1 MRFIPFVAKRFIR
14 VKRREFFRS
23 LTTVFS
29 ISGITIG
36 VATLVV
42 VLSVMNGMEDDLR
55 NKILG
60 ASGHII
66 VTKFYG
72 ETIDNPDWVVD
83 TLKKVTSAIVGYTPF
98 IYTKILIKH
107 NNATDGV
114 ILRGVDPKTFKEVN
128 IIPKKIIS
136 GKFELGENGVV
147 LGNYLAD
154 GLGAHIGDTIE
165 ISSPYS
171 GIKTP
176 FGLIPS
182 RKECIVRGI
191 FDAGMYEINAT
202 IAIVSLNTARNLLH
216 IKGVTGIE
224 FNIKNIYKAQ
234 QLSKE
239 FILTLGYPYRVR
251 NWINMNKNLFAA
263 LKLEKVTM
271 FIILTLIVLVAAFNI
286 TSILIMIVSEKT
298 REIGILKALG
308 ATGKKIMGI
317 FLLDGIFVG
326 GFGTSLGLS
335 IGYALC
341 WALGKYKFISLPSD
355 VYFIDKLPV
364 HMQIS
369 DFIIVGISAFLL
381 SFIATIYPARRAS
394 KLDPVEAIRNE

>member
-23 LTTVFS
+23 LTTIFS
-29 ISGITIG
+29 VSGITIG

-107 NNATDGV
+107 GNSTDGV
-114 ILRGVDPKTFKEVN
+114 ILRGVDTKTFKEVN

-136 GKFELGENGVV
+136 GNFELGDNGIV

-165 ISSPYS
+165 VSSPYS

-182 RKECIVRGI
+182 RKKCIVRGI
-191 FDAGMYEINAT
+191 FDAGMYEINST
-202 IAIVSLNTARNLLH
+202 IAIVSLNTARKLLH
-216 IKGVTGIE
+216 INGVTGIE
-224 FNIKNIYKAQ
+224 FNINNIYKAQ
-234 QLSKE
+234 KMSKK

-335 IGYALC
+335 IGYILC

-369 DFIIVGISAFLL
+369 DFAIVGISALLL